1 MGSETGKNFKEVD
14 AELDKIAKQVVDA
27 AFRVHFALG
36 PGLLENAYEACLAYE
51 IGVKG
56 LKVEKQV
63 DLPLAYQTV
72 HLNVGYRIDLLV
84 ENKLIVEVKAVEKL
98 LPVHR
103 AQVITYLKIS
113 GNQLGF
119 LMNFNAPI
127 LKKGLE
133 RIILSNPK
141 KA

>member
-1 MGSETGKNFKEVD
+1 MKKHFLEVD
-14 AELDKIAKQVVDA
+14 TELDKIAKQVVDA
-27 AFRVHFALG
+27 TFKVHFALG

-51 IGVKG
+51 IEVKG
-56 LKVEKQV
+56 LKVERQV
-63 DLPLAYQTV
+63 ELPLAYKTV

-84 ENKLIVEVKAVEKL
+84 EKRLIVEVKTVEKL

-103 AQVITYLKIS
+103 AQLITYLKIS

-119 LMNFNAPI
+119 LMNFNEPI

-133 RIILSNPK
+133 RVVLSKGSNK
-141 KA
+141 SA